1 VIDFTPGVIIPQG
14 FSVVTV
20 GAATLHIIY
29 SLLEN

>member
-1 VIDFTPGVIIPQG
+1 VIIPQG

-20 GAATLHIIY
+20 GTHTLHIIY